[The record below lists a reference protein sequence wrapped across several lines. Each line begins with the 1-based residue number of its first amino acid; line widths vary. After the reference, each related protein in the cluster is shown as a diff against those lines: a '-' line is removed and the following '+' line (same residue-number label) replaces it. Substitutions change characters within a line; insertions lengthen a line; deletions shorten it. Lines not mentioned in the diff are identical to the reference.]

1 MFTIGSLLA
10 VLGSSSI
17 GSIIGIIGGI
27 LNRKA
32 DIEAKRLDLEH
43 EAKRW
48 SHEANLR
55 DKDIEYAKTEAA
67 GRRDVAFEEAEGVI
81 ESARFKALA
90 DAQTADAI
98 EASDIKKAGKW
109 AWAVALAFLLNK
121 VIRPVLTIVLCFVA
135 LKVNW
140 LVLDFFTA
148 GWEGF
153 TLAQKYDAGM
163 QALAWVMGQASAV
176 IGYWFMSRG
185 TKR

>member
-1 MFTIGSLLA
+1 MFFISGLLSI
-10 VLGSSSI
+10 LGSSAV
-17 GSIIGIIGGI
+17 GSLIGIVGGI

-32 DIEAKRLDLEH
+32 DIEAKRLDLDH

-48 SHEANLR
+48 VHEVNLR

-67 GRRDVAFEEAEGVI
+67 GRRDVAIEEAEGLI
-81 ESARFKALA
+81 ESARFKAMGE
-90 DAQTADAI
+90 AQTADAI
-98 EASDIKKAGKW
+98 DAGDIKKAGKW
-109 AWAVALAFLLNK
+109 AWAVAISFLLNK

-148 GWEGF
+148 GWSAF
-153 TLAQKYDAGM
+153 TLEQKYDAGM

-185 TKR
+185 AKR